1 MEQNNKKTEIRK
13 ITFDDISSYLGD
25 KKTDTVLV
33 VVDVLVWE
41 LYSEV
46 MALDSLKDK
55 KIHVWKCPQGDK
67 TKTILELEKCLEYF
81 LNKGVHRNVHLVAIG
96 GGATSDF
103 AGLVSAL
110 LLRGISWS
118 VIPTTLLSMVDA
130 AIGGKVAINSQQG
143 KNLIGSFHL
152 PDEVLMNP
160 IFLDSLPPAEHV
172 SGLGE
177 ILKYGFL
184 SKEISLAIEQNKEL
198 SDIIML
204 CSKYKQSLVE
214 KDLYERGER
223 VQLNLGHTFGHA
235 IELIYEI
242 PHGEA
247 IMWGMLIIFK
257 LEKREDLVS
266 LLRQWKI
273 FLNWDISTPPWYN
286 KTFPLDKIRQFIERD
301 KKKIN
306 QKTLNLVCIEEIGKF
321 KTREISVDEVFSQL
335 GEISHELRSFHF

>member
-1 MEQNNKKTEIRK
+1 MIQSQIRK
-13 ITFDDISSYLGD
+13 VALDEISTYIKE

-33 VVDVLVWE
+33 VVDVQVWE

-46 MALDSLKDK
+46 LALDSITDK
-55 KIHVWKCPQGDK
+55 KIHLWKCPQGDK
-67 TKTILELEKCLEYF
+67 TKTILEVEKCLEYF
-81 LNKGVHRNVHLVAIG
+81 LGKGVHRNVHLVAIG

-103 AGLVSAL
+103 AGLVASL

-118 VIPTTLLSMVDA
+118 VVPTTLLSMVDA
-130 AIGGKVAINSQQG
+130 AIGGKVAINSQAG

-152 PDEVLMNP
+152 PETILMNS
-160 IFLDSLPPAEHV
+160 IFLDSLPPQEYV

-184 SKEISLAIEQNKEL
+184 NEDISQAIEQNKDL
-198 SDIIML
+198 SEIIML
-204 CSKYKQSLVE
+204 CSQYKQSLVE

-223 VQLNLGHTFGHA
+223 VQLNLGHSFGHA

-266 LLRQWKI
+266 LLSQWKI
-273 FLNWDISTPPWYN
+273 QLKWDVASPPWFN
-286 KTFPLDKIRQFIERD
+286 KTFPLDKIRQYIEKD

-306 QKTLNLVCIEEIGKF
+306 QTSLKLVSVEKVGRYTTK
-321 KTREISVDEVFSQL
+321 EISVDEVFSQL
-335 GEISHELRSFHF
+335 GEISNELRSFHF